1 MNRDCLA
8 FDRSTV
14 RTIDADGKLHVRI
27 SHISKATVNPYYGYE
42 IPNYE
47 SLGLVSDQIYML
59 LRDPKELEKGA
70 ASFNNLQVLSK
81 HIPSFVGANEAEWKP
96 FVVGSTG
103 TDAQFNAPYLD
114 NSLVI
119 WDAVAIAGISTQVQK
134 EISCAYRYTPVM
146 TTGEYDG
153 VKYDGVMTEIIG
165 NHVALVE
172 SGRAGSDVVV
182 GDNNPFLEKFDM
194 SKTSRKAVAVKAGLG
209 AFLMPVL
216 ASDAKLDLAKIVGLP
231 KAKTID
237 ADATRIANAV
247 IVASAGVLAK
257 DKKLDAEEL
266 KKVILLAADAE
277 SDKEMDDK
285 EPVAKDDDEQK
296 EGESDEDYKIR
307 MEKKTAMDNDDDGK
321 VDKPA
326 MDAAIALAVKDAEAR
341 TIAKMKAIKR
351 AEDEVRPVI
360 GSVVAQ
366 DSAEAVYKL
375 ALCHMKADLS
385 GVEPSAYG
393 AIYRN
398 MAASQTTKKPN
409 LAHDSSIDSATALSN
424 FLAKK

>member
-8 FDRSTV
+8 FDRATV

-70 ASFNNLQVLSK
+70 SSFNNLQVLSK

-134 EISCAYRYTPVM
+134 EISCAYRYTPIM
-146 TTGEYDG
+146 TSGEYEG
-153 VKYDGVMTEIIG
+153 VPYDGVMTEIIG

-182 GDNNPFLEKFDM
+182 GDSNPFLEIDM
-194 SKTSRKAVAVKAGLG
+194 SKKS
-209 AFLMPVL
+209 
-216 ASDAKLDLAKIVGLP
+216 AKI
-231 KAKTID
+231 
-237 ADATRIANAV
+237 
-247 IVASAGVLAK
+247 ASAVLDGIKGNLAQ
-257 DKKLDAEEL
+257 DSKLALADIQKLVKTAMDAE
-266 KKVILLAADAE
+266 K
-277 SDKEMDDK
+277 MDD
-285 EPVAKDDDEQK
+285 EEVAKDDDEQK

-307 MEKKTAMDNDDDGK
+307 MEKKTAMDNDKDDDK
-321 VDKPA
+321 IDKPA

-375 ALCHMKADLS
+375 ALGHMKADLS

-409 LAHDSSIDSATALSN
+409 LAHDSSIDSATALIN

>member
-8 FDRSTV
+8 FDRATV

-42 IPNYE
+42 IPNFE
-47 SLGLVSDQIYML
+47 SLGLVSDKIYML

-70 ASFNNLQVLSK
+70 SSFNNLQVLSK

-146 TTGEYDG
+146 TTGEYEG
-153 VKYDGVMTEIIG
+153 VKYDGVMTEIVG

-182 GDNNPFLEKFDM
+182 GDSNPFLEIDM
-194 SKTSRKAVAVKAGLG
+194 SKKS
-209 AFLMPVL
+209 
-216 ASDAKLDLAKIVGLP
+216 AKI
-231 KAKTID
+231 
-237 ADATRIANAV
+237 
-247 IVASAGVLAK
+247 ASAVLDGIKGNLAQ
-257 DKKLDAEEL
+257 DSKLALADIQKLVKTAMDAE
-266 KKVILLAADAE
+266 KI
-277 SDKEMDDK
+277 DD
-285 EPVAKDDDEQK
+285 EEVAKDDDEQK

-307 MEKKTAMDNDDDGK
+307 MEKKTAMDNDGDGK

-366 DSAEAVYKL
+366 DSAESVYKL
-375 ALCHMKADLS
+375 ALDHMKADLS

>member
-8 FDRSTV
+8 FDRATV

-42 IPNYE
+42 IPNFE
-47 SLGLVSDQIYML
+47 SLGLVSDKIYML

-70 ASFNNLQVLSK
+70 ASFNNIQIFSK
-81 HIPSFVGANEAEWKP
+81 HIPAFVGVNESEWKP
-96 FVVGSTG
+96 FLIGSTG

-114 NSLVI
+114 NSMVI
-119 WDAVAIAGISTQVQK
+119 YDAIAIAGIETKKQR
-134 EISCAYRYTPVM
+134 EISCSYRYTPVM
-146 TTGEYDG
+146 VAGEYEG

-165 NHVALVE
+165 NHVAIVE
-172 SGRAGSDVVV
+172 SGRAGSDVLVN
-182 GDNNPFLEKFDM
+182 DSNPFLEKFDM

-209 AFLMPVL
+209 AFLIPVL

-257 DKKLDAEEL
+257 DKKLDVEEL

-285 EPVAKDDDEQK
+285 EVAKDDDEQK

-307 MEKKTAMDNDDDGK
+307 MEKKTAMDNDGDGK

-351 AEDEVRPVI
+351 AEDEVRPLI

-375 ALCHMKADLS
+375 ALDHMKADLS

>member
-8 FDRSTV
+8 FDRATV
-14 RTIDADGKLHVRI
+14 RTIDADGKLHVKI

-42 IPNYE
+42 IPNFE
-47 SLGLVSDQIYML
+47 SLGLVSDKIYML
-59 LRDPKELEKGA
+59 LRDPNELEKGA

-134 EISCAYRYTPVM
+134 EISCAYRYTPIM
-146 TTGEYDG
+146 TSGEYEG
-153 VKYDGVMTEIIG
+153 VPYDGVMTEIIG

-182 GDNNPFLEKFDM
+182 GDSNPFLEIDM
-194 SKTSRKAVAVKAGLG
+194 SKKS
-209 AFLMPVL
+209 
-216 ASDAKLDLAKIVGLP
+216 AKI
-231 KAKTID
+231 
-237 ADATRIANAV
+237 
-247 IVASAGVLAK
+247 ASAVLDGIKGNLAQ
-257 DKKLDAEEL
+257 DSKLAIADIQKLVKTAMDAE
-266 KKVILLAADAE
+266 K
-277 SDKEMDDK
+277 MDD
-285 EPVAKDDDEQK
+285 EEVAKDDDEQK

-307 MEKKTAMDNDDDGK
+307 MEKKTAMDNDKGDDDK

-351 AEDEVRPVI
+351 AEDEARPVI

-375 ALCHMKADLS
+375 ALDHMKADLS

-398 MAASQTTKKPN
+398 MAANQTTKKPN

>member
-8 FDRSTV
+8 FDRATV
-14 RTIDADGKLHVRI
+14 RTIDADGKLHVKI

-42 IPNYE
+42 IPNFE
-47 SLGLVSDQIYML
+47 SLGLISDKIYML
-59 LRDPKELEKGA
+59 LRDPNELEKGA

-134 EISCAYRYTPVM
+134 EISCAYRYTPIM
-146 TTGEYDG
+146 TSGEYEG
-153 VKYDGVMTEIIG
+153 VPYDGVMTEIIG

-182 GDNNPFLEKFDM
+182 GDSNPFLEKFDM

-237 ADATRIANAV
+237 ADANRIANAV

-257 DKKLDAEEL
+257 DKKLDVEEL

-326 MDAAIALAVKDAEAR
+326 MDAAIALAVKDAESR

-375 ALCHMKADLS
+375 ALDHMKADLS